1 MIKQLWEIACVLGV
15 LVVHEHKEGE
25 LFRESTGTKWK
36 KDKPFPLSSGG
47 QGEAAHPGN
56 DWGYI
61 HQHMLANISS
71 DLLTV
76 ANKRRLQQ
84 KGSPLMDSVALFRQQ
99 QLRGKEDGATE
110 VIGLWGDQCG

>member
-1 MIKQLWEIACVLGV
+1 
-15 LVVHEHKEGE
+15 
-25 LFRESTGTKWK
+25 
-36 KDKPFPLSSGG
+36 
-47 QGEAAHPGN
+47 
-56 DWGYI
+56 
-61 HQHMLANISS
+61 MLANISS

-99 QLRGKEDGATE
+99 QLRGKEDGTTE